1 MGFSVQNR
9 DICLGQP
16 LNLILFMGF
25 LILGPGIRQNYEF
38 QYKVRNMDM
47 VPAAVRVLGLEP
59 SPWWEGTVMTEAFQD
74 EIL

>member
-1 MGFSVQNR
+1 MLQNP
-9 DICLGQP
+9 DICLWQS
-16 LNLILFMGF
+16 LNLTLVMGF

-47 VPAAVRVLGLEP
+47 VPTALRVLGLEP

-74 EIL
+74 GIL